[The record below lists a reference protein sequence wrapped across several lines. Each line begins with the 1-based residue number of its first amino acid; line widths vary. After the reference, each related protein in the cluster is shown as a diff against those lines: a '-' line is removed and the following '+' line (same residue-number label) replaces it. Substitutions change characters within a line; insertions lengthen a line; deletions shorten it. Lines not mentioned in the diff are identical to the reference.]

1 MTNSLSEK
9 SSMEIGARVKAKGL
23 EKDKLKKYIY
33 IKKKKGKDR
42 KAGRNTFSSTSFVL
56 TRYKGRGRLRNQ
68 SVLLLL
74 SQSG

>member
-1 MTNSLSEK
+1 
-9 SSMEIGARVKAKGL
+9 MEIGARVKAKGL
-23 EKDKLKKYIY
+23 EKGKLKKKKKY
-33 IKKKKGKDR
+33 IKKGKRKDR